1 MSGKVFVLSSSSVE
15 PISEHVRERNIK
27 IASQLAE
34 LKRYHYQGEYLAS
47 TANEPSYFVPHK
59 TLVGLT
65 AAEAVGIKTTQDLFG
80 GVVAHN
86 YQATKAITH
95 GLINPQAAKPSGWSN
110 TFAAQVQV
118 AVLPGYTAFC
128 QADALLAGSLLL
140 EQGAVRVKRTLAA
153 SGRGQVMVQNRE
165 ELALTLQQI
174 PAAEL
179 EIFGVVLEKNLWQVT
194 TLAVGQVQVD
204 ELTIS
209 YYGTQRTSINNLGN
223 PEYGGADLTI
233 VRGGFEALLLQAAG
247 RPAIELAIA
256 QARLYD
262 AATSH
267 YDLIVSRRS
276 YDVGQGYDKAGHFYS
291 GVLEQSWRIG
301 GASSSEVAALQIFK
315 NNPTATVVE
324 ASSYQIYGTVN
335 PIPASAN
342 IFYNGIDPEFG
353 AMQIYQIVHEV
364 KFVDSS
370 GEAASMF
377 NYKLVT
383 N

>member
-1 MSGKVFVLSSSSVE
+1 LVK
-15 PISEHVRERNIK
+15 
-27 IASQLAE
+27 SQ
-34 LKRYHYQGEYLAS
+34 S
-47 TANEPSYFVPHK
+47 
-59 TLVGLT
+59 
-65 AAEAVGIKTTQDLFG
+65 
-80 GVVAHN
+80 
-86 YQATKAITH
+86 
-95 GLINPQAAKPSGWSN
+95 AKPNGWSN
-110 TFAAQVQV
+110 IFAEQVQV

-128 QADALLAGSLLL
+128 LADALLAGSLLL
-140 EQGAVRVKRTLAA
+140 EQGVVRIKRTLAA
-153 SGRGQVMVQNRE
+153 SGRGQFVVQNRE
-165 ELALTLQQI
+165 ELALALQQI
-174 PAAEL
+174 PTAEL
-179 EIFGVVLEKNLWQVT
+179 ETFGVVLEKNLWQVT

-233 VRGGFEALLLQAAG
+233 VRGGFEALLLQTAG
-247 RPAIELAIA
+247 RTAIELAIA
-256 QARLYD
+256 QARIYD

-276 YDVGQGYDKAGHFYS
+276 YDVGQGYDKAGNFYS

-335 PIPASAN
+335 SMPASAN
-342 IFYNGIDPEFG
+342 VFYNSIDPEFG

-364 KFVDSS
+364 KFANSS
-370 GEAASMF
+370 EEAASTF
-377 NYKLVT
+377 NHKLVT